1 MLRRNRPLEVA
12 VPTKDHDRPRWG
24 RVALFVAGGLA
35 IGLAW
40 PRLAGVRIGPEVP
53 GAKDPTV
60 AAAGT
65 AAGAAPA
72 SPGSAPPAAALV
84 TAGTSAAPSATTP
97 SNKQR
102 VEVGQGTIAQCW
114 NKKNEKLDPNE
125 CGALPVDRVLIPPL
139 KQLVSCPS
147 AIGLQGELELGFD
160 LHFDKGEVKVVRG
173 KKSELPA
180 TTVNGILA
188 CTADFISDV
197 SHEKIQHKHAK
208 YRVIYTITFSPP
220 GAAATPSPAPS
231 ESASAGPAVDPDLA
245 TVSWDSVL
253 VRDEP
258 KTGKE
263 LARLVRGTRV
273 KLLGRRKDWCR
284 IQFQGKEG
292 WVHRSAIG
300 L

>member
-1 MLRRNRPLEVA
+1 MQRRNRPLEVA

-24 RVALFVAGGLA
+24 RVGLFVAGGLA

-65 AAGAAPA
+65 VAGAAPA
-72 SPGSAPPAAALV
+72 PSASAPPAAALV
-84 TAGTSAAPSATTP
+84 TAGTSAPGTAPP
-97 SNKQR
+97 SHKQR
-102 VEVGQGTIAQCW
+102 VDVGQGTIAQCW

-125 CGALPVDRVLIPPL
+125 CGPLPVDRVLVPPL

-147 AIGLQGELELGFD
+147 AIGLYGELEVGFD
-160 LHFDKGEVKVVRG
+160 LNFDKGEVKVVRG
-173 KKSELPA
+173 KKSELPGP
-180 TTVNGILA
+180 TVNGILA
-188 CTADFISDV
+188 CTADFISDI
-197 SHEKIQHKHAK
+197 SHEKIPHKHAK
-208 YRVIYTITFSPP
+208 YRVIYTITFPQP
-220 GAAATPSPAPS
+220 GSAATPATAPS
-231 ESASAGPAVDPDLA
+231 DSASAGPAVDPDLA